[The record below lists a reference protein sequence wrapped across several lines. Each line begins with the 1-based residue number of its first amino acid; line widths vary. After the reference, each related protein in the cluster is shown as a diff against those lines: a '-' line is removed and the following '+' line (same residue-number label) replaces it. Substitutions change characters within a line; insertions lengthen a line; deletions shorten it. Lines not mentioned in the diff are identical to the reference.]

1 MFILTMGLNH
11 HTAPIDIRE
20 KLVFKESEEEMA
32 LVTLQQEK
40 VSSKMLLFQRAIEQK
55 LLRLLIKYIQVDIT

>member
-1 MFILTMGLNH
+1 MFILTMGLNP

-20 KLVFKESEEEMA
+20 KLVFKETEEEMA

-40 VSSKMLLFQRAIEQK
+40 SSLENVIISTCKRTEIVAV
-55 LLRLLIKYIQVDIT
+55 VDQIHTGRYY

>member
-20 KLVFKESEEEMA
+20 KLVFKETEEEMA

-40 VSSKMLLFQRAIEQK
+40 ASSKMLLFRHAIGQK
-55 LLRLLIKYIQVDIT
+55 LWRL